1 MIAKKLLCPELVRRI
16 PQHFSWVDHR
26 LVREHY
32 IENCTVESLALYLL
46 LVTVGD
52 AEGISYYS
60 DSTVTKL
67 ISISET
73 ALRAARKELAAA
85 GLIAYRSP
93 LYQVL
98 SLERRMPLQS
108 AVAPERGSRCV
119 SIGDVLRM
127 AAGGDK

>member
-1 MIAKKLLCPELVRRI
+1 MITKKLLCPERVRRI
-16 PQHFSWVDHR
+16 PHHFSWIDHR
-26 LVREHY
+26 LVREHH
-32 IENCTVESLALYLL
+32 IEGCGTESLALYLL

-73 ALRAARKELAAA
+73 ALRTARKELTAA
-85 GLIAYRSP
+85 GLIAYKRP

-98 SLERRMPLQS
+98 SLERRAPLQA
-108 AVAPERGSRCV
+108 AVPERGNRCV
-119 SIGDVLRM
+119 SIGAVLRM
-127 AAGGDK
+127 AAGGDKC

>member
-1 MIAKKLLCPELVRRI
+1 MIAKKLLCPERVRRI

-32 IENCTVESLALYLL
+32 IENCTTESLALYLL

-67 ISISET
+67 ISISEA
-73 ALRAARKELAAA
+73 ALRAARKELIAA
-85 GLIAYRSP
+85 GLIAYRRP

-98 SLERRMPLQS
+98 SLERRISLQS
-108 AVAPERGSRCV
+108 AVPKRGNRCV
-119 SIGDVLRM
+119 SIGEVLRM
-127 AAGGDK
+127 AAGGGE

>member
-1 MIAKKLLCPELVRRI
+1 MITKKLLCPELVRRI

-26 LVREHY
+26 LVREHH
-32 IENCTVESLALYLL
+32 IEGCGAESLALYLL

-67 ISISET
+67 ISISEA
-73 ALRAARKELAAA
+73 ALRAARKELIAA
-85 GLIAYRSP
+85 GLIAYRRP

-98 SLERRMPLQS
+98 SLERHVPLQS
-108 AVAPERGSRCV
+108 VVPDRGNRCV
-119 SIGDVLRM
+119 SIGEVLRM